1 MKKKIAAGAAGGL
14 LAEVIVALMAQ
25 LIMVST
31 PGGDRTSTLITAA
44 TAIHSHGWLAGWVA
58 SLVYSVVIGGFFG
71 RLLHSQARPL
81 NEQTLMVL
89 GGMYG
94 VGWWILSGVVV
105 VPALLGRV
113 PLSSDAVAVM
123 RPLAL
128 ASLAE
133 HVVYGVI
140 LGFAFAR
147 IAKYVD
153 RLGGGTHGAIRPTQR
168 AA

>member
-1 MKKKIAAGAAGGL
+1 MKKRIAAGAAGGL
-14 LAEVIVALMAQ
+14 LAGVIFALMAQ

-31 PGGDRTSTLITAA
+31 PGDRTSMLVTAA
-44 TAIHSHGWLAGWVA
+44 TAIHSHGRLAGWVA

-81 NEQTLMVL
+81 NEQTLMVM

-128 ASLAE
+128 ASLAD

-153 RLGGGTHGAIRPTQR
+153 RLGGGTRGAIRPTQR

>member
-1 MKKKIAAGAAGGL
+1 GLIAG
-14 LAEVIVALMAQ
+14 VIVALMAQ

-31 PGGDRTSTLITAA
+31 PGDRASMLVTAA
-44 TAIHSHGWLAGWVA
+44 TAIHSRGRLAGWVA

-140 LGFAFAR
+140 LGFA
-147 IAKYVD
+147 V
-153 RLGGGTHGAIRPTQR
+153 
-168 AA
+168 